1 MNRHIAVLLYAFS
14 AVALGSAADI
24 SKVNSSI
31 SVAPGQ
37 EAGDVSTVN
46 GSIEIGDGASVRD
59 VDTVNGSIQ
68 IGQRV
73 HAQEVDTVNGGI
85 TVGED
90 AVIGEDV
97 GTVNGKLTVRRGAS
111 VAGRLE
117 TVNGALRVE
126 GATVR
131 GGLETVNGDVFVGSG
146 SRVEGGIVVDKPS
159 GWSWQKHER
168 LPRVT
173 IEAGAEV
180 SGSLRFEREVELK
193 VAEGA
198 VIGPIEGVA
207 PRRVE

>member
-1 MNRHIAVLLYAFS
+1 MNRQIAVLLYAFS
-14 AVALGSAADI
+14 AVALGSTADI
-24 SKVNSSI
+24 DKVNSSI
-31 SVAPGQ
+31 TVAPGQ
-37 EAGDVSTVN
+37 DAGDVSTVN
-46 GSIEIGDGASVRD
+46 GSIEIGDDARVRD
-59 VDTVNGSIQ
+59 VDTVNGSIL

-97 GTVNGKLTVRRGAS
+97 GTVNGKLAVRSGAS

-131 GGLETVNGDVFVGSG
+131 GGLETVNGDIFVGAG
-146 SRVEGGIVVDKPS
+146 SRVEGGIVVNKPG
-159 GWSWQKHER
+159 GWNWSKHEH

-180 SGSLRFEREVELK
+180 SGALRFEREVELK
-193 VAEGA
+193 VEEGA

>member
-1 MNRHIAVLLYAFS
+1 MNRQIAVLLYAFS
-14 AVALGSAADI
+14 AVALGSTADL

-31 SVAPGQ
+31 TVAPGQ

-46 GSIEIGDGASVRD
+46 GSIEVGDDARVRD
-59 VDTVNGSIQ
+59 VDTVNGSIR
-68 IGQRV
+68 IGQRA

-90 AVIGEDV
+90 AVIGADV
-97 GTVNGKLTVRRGAS
+97 GTVNGKLAVRRGAS
-111 VAGRLE
+111 VAGGLE

-131 GGLETVNGDVFVGSG
+131 GGLETVNGDIFVGAG
-146 SRVEGGIVVDKPS
+146 SRVEGGIVVDKPG
-159 GWSWQKHER
+159 GWNWRKHEHV
-168 LPRVT
+168 PRVT

-180 SGSLRFEREVELK
+180 KGPLRFEREVELK
-193 VAEGA
+193 VEEGA